1 MEDQKEE
8 VLKTL
13 RTVKFIQTPKKGQLV
28 KVYSKN
34 RHNYRVGVVMDLVM
48 REVPTMIPNT
58 IKIREM
64 VVVRETQKRV
74 PTQQY
79 DFFFDNDVVI
89 FPTDN

>member
-1 MEDQKEE
+1 
-8 VLKTL
+8 
-13 RTVKFIQTPKKGQLV
+13 
-28 KVYSKN
+28 
-34 RHNYRVGVVMDLVM
+34 MDLVM

-64 VVVRETQKRV
+64 VVVRETRKRV